1 MRILSKLAALFALLF
16 ANPASAA
23 ITARYSQSN
32 GEPPVVVQI
41 ADNGDSRVTV
51 TEAAYVTTGGI
62 VYMIMSDPH
71 GQFVVRQDIFLGLM
85 DEMLRA
91 TRPASRPDD
100 RRLAIAERG
109 TETVAGRTGALF
121 RISMP
126 GNPSDAF
133 EIVVSAD
140 PELAPLGRAM
150 MALLVPFSV
159 TMSRETPGFGAAFSD
174 VLGRGTVLRLG
185 PLWRLENIDSAPVP
199 PSAFTLPSAPLS
211 RDELLARLRANAP
224 S

>member
-1 MRILSKLAALFALLF
+1 
-16 ANPASAA
+16 
-23 ITARYSQSN
+23 
-32 GEPPVVVQI
+32 VVVQI
-41 ADNGDSRVTV
+41 GDNGESRVTV

-62 VYMIMSDPH
+62 VYMIMSDAH

-91 TRPASRPDD
+91 TPPATRANDS
-100 RRLAIAERG
+100 RLAIAESG
-109 TETVAGRTGALF
+109 TETIAGRTGALF

-150 MALLVPFSV
+150 MALLIPFST
-159 TMSRETPGFGAAFSD
+159 TMSRETPGFAAALSS
-174 VLGRGTVLRLG
+174 VLARGTVLRLG
-185 PLWRLENIDSAPVP
+185 PLWRLESIDSAPVP
-199 PSAFTLPSAPLS
+199 QSAFALPGAPLS

>member
-1 MRILSKLAALFALLF
+1 MRTTSMLALVFALLL
-16 ANPASAA
+16 ASPASAA

-32 GEPPVVVQI
+32 GEPPLVVQTG
-41 ADNGDSRVTV
+41 DNGESLVTV

-62 VYMIMSDPH
+62 VYMIMSDAH
-71 GQFVVRQDIFLGLM
+71 GQFVVRQDVFLGLM

-91 TRPASRPDD
+91 TRPAERTNDS
-100 RRLAIAERG
+100 RLAIAEHG
-109 TETVAGRTGALF
+109 TETIAGRTGAMF

-133 EIVVSAD
+133 EIVVSAE

-150 MALLVPFSV
+150 MALLVPFST
-159 TMSRETPGFGAAFSD
+159 TMSRETPGFAAAFSD

-185 PLWRLENIDSAPVP
+185 PLWRLDSIESGPVP
-199 PSAFTLPSAPLS
+199 ASAFALPSAPLG

>member
-1 MRILSKLAALFALLF
+1 MRILSKFAALLALLL
-16 ANPASAA
+16 ANPAFAA
-23 ITARYSQSN
+23 VTARYSQSN

-41 ADNGDSRVTV
+41 SDNGESRVTV

-91 TRPASRPDD
+91 TRPATPANDS
-100 RRLAIAERG
+100 RLAIAEHG
-109 TETVAGRTGALF
+109 TETIAGRTGALF

-140 PELAPLGRAM
+140 PEPAPLGRAM
-150 MALLVPFSV
+150 MALLIPFST
-159 TMSRETPGFGAAFSD
+159 TMSRETPGFAAAFSD

-185 PLWRLENIDSAPVP
+185 QMWRLESVDTGPVP
-199 PSAFTLPSAPLS
+199 PSAFAIPGAPLS